1 MKYSEYA
8 GIKWGELSQDEK
20 DFLLNDAVCRGG
32 MTLSPLTDGEGM
44 VQFAETLA
52 TYGIVQNGVISIEE
66 ESELY
71 NPCIG
76 ENGNPL
82 SEEELDEL
90 FEEYECGL
98 PSEEEYN
105 DFEYLMK
112 SRPHVVLLGA
122 GASVATILKG
132 DKNGK
137 KISAM
142 KGFIDTL
149 GMQDIISG
157 INLST
162 DSDNLEDIYME
173 MYERDDCKEQREL
186 LEVAIEKY
194 FSEFELPDEPT
205 VYDFLILSLTRKDL
219 IATFNWDP
227 LLLQAYKRCMK
238 ITDNLPQLVFL
249 HGNVEIAIC
258 EMDFV
263 VGYRGQL
270 CPRCKKELSKVP
282 LLYPIREKNY
292 ESIPYI
298 KSSWTELIKYL
309 KKAYRMTVFGYSA
322 PKSDNVAVEMLKM
335 AWGLIEDRNLE
346 EIEIIDIC
354 PEEVVRKSWE
364 EFIHTHHYNV
374 YASFFDSALGRFPR
388 RTCELL
394 FDNTL
399 GCRWIDGKGK
409 GFKDGMSFVEIK
421 NLLEPLLNDE
431 NRNKGKVLIDP
442 YI

>member
-8 GIKWGELSQDEK
+8 GKKWGELSQEEK
-20 DFLLNDAVCRGG
+20 DYLLKDAVCRGG
-32 MTLSPLTDGEGM
+32 MTLSPLIDGEGM
-44 VQFAETLA
+44 VQFAESLA
-52 TYGIVQNGVISIEE
+52 TYGTVQNGVIIIEE

-71 NPCIG
+71 NPSIG
-76 ENGNPL
+76 ENGKPL
-82 SEEELDEL
+82 SEEELDQL
-90 FEEYECGL
+90 FDKYENGL
-98 PSEEEYN
+98 PSEEEYKN
-105 DFEYLMK
+105 FEAFMK

-173 MYERDDCKEQREL
+173 MYERDDCTKQREL
-186 LEVAIEKY
+186 LEEAIEKY
-194 FSEFELPDEPT
+194 FSEFVLPDEPT
-205 VYDFLILSLTRKDL
+205 VYDYLILSLTRKDL

-227 LLLQAYKRCMK
+227 LLLQAYKRCRK

-258 EMDFV
+258 ETDLV
-263 VGYRGQL
+263 VGCRGQL
-270 CPRCKKELSKVP
+270 CPRCNSELSKVP

-292 ESIPYI
+292 DSIPYI
-298 KSSWTELIKYL
+298 KSSWSELKKYL
-309 KKAYRMTVFGYSA
+309 KNAYRMTVFGYSA
-322 PKSDNVAVEMLKM
+322 PKSDKAAVEMLKM
-335 AWGLIEDRNLE
+335 AWGLIEERNLE
-346 EIEIIDIC
+346 EIEIIDIR
-354 PEEVVRKSWE
+354 PEAVVRESWE
-364 EFIHTHHYNV
+364 EFIHTHHYNI

-399 GCRWIDGKGK
+399 GCHWIDGRGK
-409 GFKDGMSFVEIK
+409 EFKEGMSFEEIRK
-421 NLLEPLLNDE
+421 LLEPLLDDE
-431 NRNKGKVLIDP
+431 NRNNGKMLFDP